1 MAQKT
6 SVLYVDD
13 EEALRVLVG
22 HQLSSEGFQV
32 ATADD
37 GDTAIEMLGKN
48 KYDVIVLDIR
58 MERVSGIEVLKH
70 VKEEKINSRVIV
82 LTGVDDLT
90 IAVEAVKN
98 GANDYIT
105 KPFDPKNLVSSI
117 RRMVAE

>member
-6 SVLYVDD
+6 SILFVDD
-13 EEALRVLVG
+13 EEALRILVG
-22 HQLSSEGFQV
+22 HQLAGEGFQV
-32 ATADD
+32 DTADD
-37 GDTAIEMLGKN
+37 GDTAIAMLDKN

-58 MERVSGIEVLKH
+58 MERVSGIDVLKH
-70 VKEEKINSRVIV
+70 VKGKKINSRVIV

-98 GANDYIT
+98 GANDYMT

>member
-32 ATADD
+32 ETADD
-37 GDTAIEMLGKN
+37 GDTAIDMLAKN

-70 VKEEKINSRVIV
+70 VKERKINSRVIV